1 MARIR
6 SGQGQAPRRRT
17 GEGQANEEAADPGG
31 SHEAAGTGWPGP
43 ALSSTRIRHGALL
56 PLALRGRSSSRPANR
71 GEKAER
77 DGGREGL
84 RGFTKEAVA
93 RPGAQDGREHAPH
106 ASPDVGGL
114 RGLGMGE
121 AERRGR
127 CASPRVPRKG
137 RKVWTVAQLQTFLDR
152 ARSDR
157 FFALWVLEATSGMRR
172 CELAGARHDLLD
184 LAAGT
189 LEIDVTRV
197 VVDGHVIESDGKTEN
212 ARHLLAL
219 DPFTLAALKAHVE
232 MLDRERK
239 DHGVSG
245 TRTWRSP

>member
-1 MARIR
+1 M
-6 SGQGQAPRRRT
+6 
-17 GEGQANEEAADPGG
+17 
-31 SHEAAGTGWPGP
+31 
-43 ALSSTRIRHGALL
+43 
-56 PLALRGRSSSRPANR
+56 
-71 GEKAER
+71 
-77 DGGREGL
+77 
-84 RGFTKEAVA
+84 
-93 RPGAQDGREHAPH
+93 
-106 ASPDVGGL
+106 
-114 RGLGMGE
+114 
-121 AERRGR
+121 
-127 CASPRVPRKG
+127 
-137 RKVWTVAQLQTFLDR
+137 AQLQTFLDR

-172 CELAGARHDLLD
+172 CELAGARRDLLD